1 MFSVSVIGQ
10 TSNCDPARSAG
21 EPVQQADE
29 QELYLN
35 IECDVITEESDCESG
50 TKRSDEICE
59 EIMEKYEQV
68 GDAFI
73 LS

>member
-1 MFSVSVIGQ
+1 M
-10 TSNCDPARSAG
+10 
-21 EPVQQADE
+21 QQADE